1 MSMDSAKLRIEEL
14 TKYMKDMWFSRL
26 PAVNKG
32 IAYGDNYNPFIKE
45 RYNNDNNM
53 INTHLNDIFIKD
65 KFEIDEVYILP
76 NANFKITDKE
86 RYTSVL
92 QLKSID
98 YDNHTLDFTVLLAP
112 NDTTFKMGDTRRISF
127 YSSNFTKLTKYQ
139 TDENQELDT
148 KSGQKE
154 P

>member
-1 MSMDSAKLRIEEL
+1 MSTTGGKIEEL
-14 TKYMKDMWFSRL
+14 LKKYLDDMWFSR
-26 PAVNKG
+26 VEREKKRG

-45 RYNNDNNM
+45 RDNM
-53 INTHLNDIFIKD
+53 TKELFEEIINKR
-65 KFEIDEVYILP
+65 FEIDEVYILP

-127 YSSNFTKLTKYQ
+127 YSTNFTKLTKYQ

-148 KSGQKE
+148 KPGE
-154 P
+154 EET